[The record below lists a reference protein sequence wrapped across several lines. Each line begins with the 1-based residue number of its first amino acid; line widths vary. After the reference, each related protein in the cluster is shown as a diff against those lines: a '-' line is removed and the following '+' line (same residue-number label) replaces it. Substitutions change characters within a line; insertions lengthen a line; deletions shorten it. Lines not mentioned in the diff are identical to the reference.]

1 MNLLCRLKEEDIPK
15 ITVHKLGKTYVTEN
29 NRRLYVFRKAEKC
42 KKISDVPVNLQ
53 TETDPERF
61 ANVYDEVTFCSGKKP
76 SKRHSNETEY
86 STLRKKDEKAKLRQ
100 RRLSQGN
107 REKHNKGKKE

>member
-61 ANVYDEVTFCSGKKP
+61 ANVYDEVTFFSGKKP

-86 STLRKKDEKAKLRQ
+86 STLRKK
-100 RRLSQGN
+100 RR
-107 REKHNKGKKE
+107 KGEVATKKTLPR